1 MAYNLIEIGL
11 GCLVGSAVF
20 HTLNYLT
27 TFTNEAQI
35 HKEISGIISN
45 YDAKN
50 APNLVA
56 HKINNFN
63 PDKIWNV
70 NITNKNFINA
80 IEDLRKKNSIKKVK
94 INLDSHPHNDKIVF
108 RKDNFG
114 NIEIDFTD

>member
-1 MAYNLIEIGL
+1 MLLFYA
-11 GCLVGSAVF
+11 
-20 HTLNYLT
+20 
-27 TFTNEAQI
+27 FTNFTDEAQI

-50 APNLVA
+50 APNLIA

-63 PDKIWNV
+63 PDKNWNF

-80 IEDLRKKNSIKKVK
+80 IGDLRKKNSLNKVK
-94 INLDSHPHNDKIVF
+94 INLDSYPHNNKIVF